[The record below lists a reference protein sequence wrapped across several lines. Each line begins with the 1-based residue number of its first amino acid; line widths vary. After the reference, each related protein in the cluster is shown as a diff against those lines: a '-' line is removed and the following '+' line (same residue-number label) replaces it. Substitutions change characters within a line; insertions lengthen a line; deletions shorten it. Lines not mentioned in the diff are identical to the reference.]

1 MRQPLK
7 RSTPCC
13 IRPCSPDGGFV
24 LPRLRLDYSQAEFS
38 VTWMLDYTN

>member
-1 MRQPLK
+1 MFTRWA
-7 RSTPCC
+7 
-13 IRPCSPDGGFV
+13 GFV